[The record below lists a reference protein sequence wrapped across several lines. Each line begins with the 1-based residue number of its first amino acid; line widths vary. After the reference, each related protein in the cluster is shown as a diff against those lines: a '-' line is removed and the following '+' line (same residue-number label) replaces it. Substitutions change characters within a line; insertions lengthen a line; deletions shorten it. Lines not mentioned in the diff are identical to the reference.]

1 MSSSS
6 KFTGIHCLLLVAD
19 IEGFYESMVCGSP
32 VSSMSIDAIFHRICS
47 FCVSVSHFFLKF
59 SQYLSHFIII
69 IFHYGNPLSVIFV
82 TTTKGY
88 I

>member
-19 IEGFYESMVCGSP
+19 IEGFYELVVCGSP

-47 FCVSVSHFFLKF
+47 FCVSVSHFF
-59 SQYLSHFIII
+59 
-69 IFHYGNPLSVIFV
+69 
-82 TTTKGY
+82 
-88 I
+88 

>member
-19 IEGFYESMVCGSP
+19 IEGFYELVVCGSP

-47 FCVSVSHFFLKF
+47 FCVSVSHF
-59 SQYLSHFIII
+59 
-69 IFHYGNPLSVIFV
+69 
-82 TTTKGY
+82 
-88 I
+88 